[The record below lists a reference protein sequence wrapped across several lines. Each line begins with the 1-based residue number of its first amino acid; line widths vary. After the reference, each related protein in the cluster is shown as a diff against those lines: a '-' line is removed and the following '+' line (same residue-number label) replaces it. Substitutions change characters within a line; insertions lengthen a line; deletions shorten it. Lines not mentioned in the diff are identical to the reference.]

1 MTFNIYQLDNLYLDE
16 AEPLLE
22 DYQDEIIELF
32 ANSTEG
38 QSYLE
43 THSDMGGW
51 IAHLIYYG
59 YSYEGFTLPQMTDD
73 DVKLVLESLFP
84 RKISLFSPEDA
95 DDAITELIAFW
106 QFLKRE
112 YQLSNA
118 DAILE
123 YLHELEP
130 NFRDIMNDTS
140 KFGMA
145 KSFFMMGQKAGFD
158 MSTQEGLDAFTL
170 HYNANIAPQLAQEAA
185 ESERL
190 FPTLPDFDALSGS
203 DNEAETGFSS
213 SLSVADKAKRKKRRN
228 MAKASRKRNR
238 KKHK

>member
-1 MTFNIYQLDNLYLDE
+1 M
-16 AEPLLE
+16 
-22 DYQDEIIELF
+22 
-32 ANSTEG
+32 
-38 QSYLE
+38 
-43 THSDMGGW
+43 
-51 IAHLIYYG
+51 
-59 YSYEGFTLPQMTDD
+59 
-73 DVKLVLESLFP
+73 
-84 RKISLFSPEDA
+84 SPDDA
-95 DDAITELIAFW
+95 DDAIPELIAFW

-112 YQLSNA
+112 YQFSSA

-158 MSTQEGLDAFTL
+158 MSTQEGLNAFTL

-190 FPTLPDFDALSGS
+190 FQSLPDFDSLSGS

-238 KKHK
+238 KKRK

>member
-51 IAHLIYYG
+51 IAHLIYYS

-73 DVKLVLESLFP
+73 DLQLVLESLFP

-95 DDAITELIAFW
+95 DDAIPELIAFW
-106 QFLKRE
+106 QFLKRQ

-123 YLHELEP
+123 YLHEIEP

-158 MSTQEGLDAFTL
+158 MSTQEGLNQFTL
-170 HYNANIAPQLAQEAA
+170 HYNAKGAPQLAAEAG
-185 ESERL
+185 EREDL
-190 FPTLPDFDALSGS
+190 FPTFPNFDLLSGS
-203 DNEAETGFSS
+203 DNESDYRFHSLLSAAVESEAE
-213 SLSVADKAKRKKRRN
+213 KAT
-228 MAKASRKRNR
+228 
-238 KKHK
+238 

>member
-123 YLHELEP
+123 YLHEIEP

-158 MSTQEGLDAFTL
+158 MSTQEGLNQFTL
-170 HYNANIAPQLAQEAA
+170 HYNAKGAPQLAAEAG
-185 ESERL
+185 EREDL
-190 FPTLPDFDALSGS
+190 FPTFPNFDLLSGS
-203 DNEAETGFSS
+203 DNESDYRFHSLLSAAVESEAE
-213 SLSVADKAKRKKRRN
+213 KAT
-228 MAKASRKRNR
+228 
-238 KKHK
+238 

>member
-1 MTFNIYQLDNLYLDE
+1 MTFNLYQLDNLYLDE

-22 DYQDEIIELF
+22 NYQDEIIKLF

-38 QSYLE
+38 QTYLE

-51 IAHLIYYG
+51 IAHLIYYS

-73 DVKLVLESLFP
+73 DLQLVLESLFP

-95 DDAITELIAFW
+95 DDAIPELIAFW
-106 QFLKRE
+106 QFLKRQ

-123 YLHELEP
+123 YLHEIEP

-158 MSTQEGLDAFTL
+158 MSTQEGLDEFML
-170 HYNANIAPQLAQEAA
+170 HYNANIAPQLAAEAG
-185 ESERL
+185 EREEL
-190 FPTLPDFDALSGS
+190 FPTLPNFDLLSGS
-203 DNEAETGFSS
+203 DNEEDKGFHS
-213 SLSVADKAKRKKRRN
+213 SLSAAKKAKQKKRRN

-238 KKHK
+238 QKRK